1 MQAALK
7 ARFGHE
13 ENFSRYLLESG
24 QFAQLLARAGFT
36 LAGEGALEVSV
47 AKGHEGH
54 EGRLDIY
61 QPTTAGVVIGEMQ
74 YGTSDSNHRN
84 RFEGYAKSVASPAA
98 IVWVA
103 ERFRE
108 KDLDAVAQSKVPVV
122 CVQAKETA
130 CNNIVLTAVGG
141 ARLSAQS
148 LEKRVAKANEQAWQ
162 WVKAVNWTEA
172 ARDEFNY
179 GHGWGAESLERLLLR
194 TDEQWLR
201 ALLEDYAVL
210 GKTRPSAARRCKQ
223 VRSCSYWPEI
233 KAYILPLVA
242 AARAECEAMAVACKE
257 EEAKSELQYMA
268 ELQTKKQAAEEL
280 EAEWE
285 QEKADQAEDPSLE
298 EIKQC
303 ALDVYCEYMDDS
315 SLHSAV
321 REMYLFAEA
330 ACVAA
335 GYKWLTGLPFVC
347 TFIPERYSCGRPLA

>member
-7 ARFGHE
+7 TRFGHE
-13 ENFSRYLLESG
+13 ENFSRYLLKSG
-24 QFAQLLARAGFT
+24 QFAQLLSRAGFT
-36 LAGEGALEVSV
+36 LAGEGSLEVPV

-103 ERFRE
+103 EKFRE

-122 CVQAKETA
+122 CVIAKETA
-130 CNNIVLTAVGG
+130 LDKVVLTAVGG
-141 ARLSAQS
+141 ARLSTQS
-148 LEKRVAKANEQAWQ
+148 LEKRAAKASEHAWA
-162 WVKAVNWTEA
+162 WVKAVDWTEA
-172 ARDEFNY
+172 ACDEFRY
-179 GHGWGAESLERLLLR
+179 AHGWGAEVYEHLLQR

-201 ALLEDYAVL
+201 ALLEDHAVL
-210 GKTRPSAARRCKQ
+210 GKTRSSAARRCKQ
-223 VRSCSYWPEI
+223 VRSCSAWTEI
-233 KAYILPLVA
+233 KAYALPLIA
-242 AARAECEAMAVACKE
+242 AARTECEGVARDCKE
-257 EEAKSELQYMA
+257 EEAKQEIQYLA
-268 ELQTKKQAAEEL
+268 EIQSKTEAAEEL

-285 QEKADQAEDPSLE
+285 QEKADQSEDPCLE
-298 EIKQC
+298 AVKQC
-303 ALDVYCEYMDDS
+303 ALDLYCEYMDDS
-315 SLHSAV
+315 SLQSAV
-321 REMYLFAEA
+321 RDLYLLAEA

-335 GYKWLTGLPFVC
+335 GYKWLTGLPCVC